1 MPPPNHNSSPRI
13 VVLGDIAVDMIG
25 KLAFFPTPGDDCP
38 VSDLRF
44 HCGGVAANTAVA
56 LARWGASTSLVGSVG
71 KDWFGELAL
80 RTLQDAGVDV
90 SHVEKTEAASTGLFF
105 IVTSPDGERTM
116 MGTRGANETLAS
128 SPLTENCLQ
137 DVEALHLVGYSFLSS
152 PTAALA
158 ESLIQQM
165 KAVGGSVS
173 FDAGLK
179 PSKLVKEK
187 ILEVAAQVNTF
198 LVNRD
203 EAVVL
208 TGEQSPEKA
217 FEVLEST
224 GAGEVVVKLGPQG
237 CLIRNEG
244 KICEVPAVPVKAV
257 NATGAGD
264 AFTALYLWARVQQW
278 PLMEAALLA
287 NAAGAAAA
295 AGEGAAESMP
305 EPEAVLRLLGEASLD
320 DKGETTRKL
329 LIERVRTTLET
340 VAGH

>member
-1 MPPPNHNSSPRI
+1 MSSPGQTPPRI

-38 VSDLRF
+38 VSDLQF

-128 SPLTENCLQ
+128 SPLTEDCLHAA
-137 DVEALHLVGYSFLSS
+137 EALHLVGYSYLENPSGS
-152 PTAALA
+152 LA
-158 ESLIQQM
+158 DSLL
-165 KAVGGSVS
+165 KELKTRSGFVS

-179 PSKLVKEK
+179 PSKLAKEK
-187 ILEVAAQVNTF
+187 VLQVAAHVNTF

-208 TGEQSPEKA
+208 TGEESPEKA
-217 FEVLEST
+217 FETLEAT

-237 CLIRNEG
+237 CLIRNKG
-244 KICEVPAVPVKAV
+244 KICAVPAVPVKAV

-278 PLMEAALLA
+278 PPMEAALLA

-320 DKGETTRKL
+320 DKWAAIRKQ
-329 LIERVRTTLET
+329 LIERVRTTLEA